1 MKKTFLLMSLLV
13 ALFTGFTSCSS
24 SDDDED
30 KGGKVMTDKTSITFM
45 SKQGVSETLSIVASK
60 EWTVSGMPEWLNA
73 SSTSGRGNSTIL
85 LTTKTANNT
94 VEERTAQLTVQS
106 GNNVAYVTV
115 IQETSLAAGCTVKP
129 TDIVTLATGTAFDY
143 SYGNNVAY
151 LYSGI
156 LEKTVADRYTE
167 DEIIAELTKDK
178 DDRITPDDNIVSSMI
193 GMQPLTNYVIFT
205 IGYDKNG
212 DRGELVRTEIKTKNG
227 RNQAVAEISDV
238 RYTETLWKWQT
249 TPDGYTERYYQ
260 WFIENE
266 NLLYASDPAVAWFF
280 NKAMKSNKDDSNF
293 APIVKAQGWQRKR
306 SGNTFHLMT
315 WAKNVDGEFSGVIDR
330 WMSQVSSAK
339 DNGGIKLM
347 PYKAPAGAKHQ
358 LFRKSDYKEVK

>member
-1 MKKTFLLMSLLV
+1 MKKTLLLMSLLV
-13 ALFTGFTSCSS
+13 ALFAGFTSCSS
-24 SDDDED
+24 SDDDDD

-45 SKQGVSETLSIVASK
+45 AKQGVSETLSIVASK
-60 EWTVSGMPEWLNA
+60 DWTVSGMPEWLNA
-73 SSTSGRGNSTIL
+73 SSTSGRGNSTIT

-115 IQETSLAAGCTVKP
+115 TQETSISAGCTVKP
-129 TDIVTLATGTAFDY
+129 SNIVTLATGVAFDY
-143 SYGNNVAY
+143 SYGSNVAY
-151 LYSGI
+151 LYRGI
-156 LEKTVADRYTE
+156 FEKAVADRYTE

-178 DDRITPDDNIVSSMI
+178 DDRITPNDNYITSMI
-193 GMQPLTNYVIFT
+193 GMSPLTNYVIFT

-266 NLLYASDPAVAWFF
+266 DLIYASDPAVAWFF
-280 NKAMKSNKDDSNF
+280 NQAMNSSKNNSDFD
-293 APIVKAQGWQRKR
+293 PIVKAQGWQRKR

-339 DNGGIKLM
+339 DNGGLKLT
-347 PYKAPAGAKHQ
+347 PYKVSAGAKLQ
-358 LFRKSDYKEVK
+358 TFRKSDYKEVK